1 MSILLGPSTIPSL
14 VVWIP
19 FSGKMP
25 EWYIYLFYLPN
36 VTHFSFISDYNFF
49 FWRKRASCLP
59 LGQELQHV
67 YSIRHTFKTFYV
79 SIFPQR
85 HSNQTKCFRL
95 QIKRLKIN
103 FIQSIWHGLFPP
115 ALYFLF
121 LSSQQVEN
129 DSEMNE
135 KWEPFSSKI
144 GIPFRHLM
152 NPPNLS
158 ASCRFSAER
167 SSY

>member
-1 MSILLGPSTIPSL
+1 MVKCLNGIFTYFTYQMWLIFLSSQ
-14 VVWIP
+14 
-19 FSGKMP
+19 
-25 EWYIYLFYLPN
+25 
-36 VTHFSFISDYNFF
+36 ISFF
-49 FWRKRASCLP
+49 FWRNLP

-67 YSIRHTFKTFYV
+67 YSIIRHTLKIFYV
-79 SIFPQR
+79 SIFPHR
-85 HSNQTKCFRL
+85 RSNQTKCFCL
-95 QIKRLKIN
+95 QTKRLKIN
-103 FIQSIWHGLFPP
+103 FIQSIWHGLFPQ

-135 KWEPFSSKI
+135 KWEPYSGKI
-144 GIPFRHLM
+144 GIPFRQLM